1 MIRQGCK
8 KLRIITVFNFQESM
22 QNHLHAR
29 KEDRLLVLSKGVAPL
44 NFSSVHD
51 VIQDR
56 SIKGRKQSTR
66 IFGRS
71 VLPHVIGRE
80 GGKA

>member
-1 MIRQGCK
+1 MQK
-8 KLRIITVFNFQESM
+8 KLRIITLFIFQESI

-29 KEDRLLVLSKGVAPL
+29 KEDRLLVLSKDVAPL

>member
-1 MIRQGCK
+1 MIKTYFYISITNTTGIAIIRQRCK
-8 KLRIITVFNFQESM
+8 KLRITAIFIFQESM

-29 KEDRLLVLSKGVAPL
+29 KEDRLLVLRKDVAPL

-56 SIKGRKQSTR
+56 SIEGRKT
-66 IFGRS
+66 IN
-71 VLPHVIGRE
+71 
-80 GGKA
+80 